1 MKILLDTNIVLD
13 HLLERKSFCSAAAKI
28 FSETERGRLTS
39 FISGTTVTTVH
50 YLVTKALGV
59 RKSHSAINELL
70 TLFEVA
76 PITRTVLTSA
86 LLLNFS
92 DYEDAVVHEAAV
104 HVGVQAI
111 VTRDVKDFRL
121 ASVAVYSSN
130 EFVMSL

>member
-13 HLLERKSFCSAAAKI
+13 HLLERKSFCLAATRI

-50 YLVTKALGV
+50 YIVTKALGV
-59 RKSHSAINELL
+59 KGSHSAIKELL

-76 PITRTVLTSA
+76 PITRAVLTSA

-104 HVGVQAI
+104 HAGVQAI
-111 VTRDVKDFRL
+111 ITRDIKDFRH
-121 ASVAVYSSN
+121 ASVAVYSSD